1 MSDKKMTVEQALAGL
16 LSAYE
21 DICHCAVPPHD
32 ETEVLPGAGQCK
44 AGGLDRGGGAGI
56 ERVKCYPRPLRK
68 RERPEPPVG
77 LDGVDDRVGIP

>member
-1 MSDKKMTVEQALAGL
+1 MNNLTLEAWKEYVRRDGAGGYALASDYRGIAAKRRAETRL
-16 LSAYE
+16 LSRA
-21 DICHCAVPPHD
+21 A
-32 ETEVLPGAGQCK
+32 
-44 AGGLDRGGGAGI
+44 GLDRGGGAGI